1 MTAPVELGGMLG
13 GVIELGYTLL
23 VKSNFDVK
31 AISGLVLNH
40 VDRIWSNQRLR
51 AFLRGAAFKRKQ
63 IERLSTTIG
72 RYYQFQVN
80 DLNTIDLMIRIVE
93 FGQKSP
99 QKLKSDIQ
107 SSIGQIRLKR
117 GEIILGN
124 PENAALIPD
133 DLKQP
138 EFHEYRYVFLHPTS
152 TKAGL
157 TKVWADPPW
166 FYVIAVGVL
175 LTLGGA
181 FGTKGGMRYY
191 FIVPRNISV
200 ENIDK
205 IVEGLQRLT
214 TTNFHVISNYRTI
227 YHSKELYELA
237 MAYHLVVNGMEYPE
251 NLRVL
256 VYNTEVVGRAY
267 TLVSVLDFDVFELYR
282 YLQTLAD
289 ILGDVS
295 EITFIDSMIRD
306 AYYEMLTEGIKTAQ
320 TTSHTYPLIKRLHA
334 AIKFKNYK
342 MLLETLYEYLRERRG
357 LQNIPSHL
365 TPRRIKAMISALRGV
380 M

>member
-1 MTAPVELGGMLG
+1 
-13 GVIELGYTLL
+13 
-23 VKSNFDVK
+23 
-31 AISGLVLNH
+31 
-40 VDRIWSNQRLR
+40 
-51 AFLRGAAFKRKQ
+51 
-63 IERLSTTIG
+63 
-72 RYYQFQVN
+72 
-80 DLNTIDLMIRIVE
+80 
-93 FGQKSP
+93 
-99 QKLKSDIQ
+99 
-107 SSIGQIRLKR
+107 
-117 GEIILGN
+117 
-124 PENAALIPD
+124 
-133 DLKQP
+133 
-138 EFHEYRYVFLHPTS
+138 
-152 TKAGL
+152 
-157 TKVWADPPW
+157 
-166 FYVIAVGVL
+166 
-175 LTLGGA
+175 
-181 FGTKGGMRYY
+181 
-191 FIVPRNISV
+191 
-200 ENIDK
+200 
-205 IVEGLQRLT
+205 
-214 TTNFHVISNYRTI
+214 
-227 YHSKELYELA
+227 

-320 TTSHTYPLIKRLHA
+320 ITSHTYPLIKRLHA